1 MRACRAALKPG
12 GRMGFFTIFV
22 ADGLSERDYRRA
34 LRSGPNF
41 ASTRRRDHTEMLAS
55 AGFASVEEID
65 LTAEF
70 LTTTRA
76 WLEGRERYREEL
88 IAAEE
93 AARFEERQNDSRI
106 QAGATEDGLLR
117 RSLFVCS

>member
-1 MRACRAALKPG
+1 
-12 GRMGFFTIFV
+12 MGFFTIFV
-22 ADGLSERDYRRA
+22 PDGLSERDYRRA

-41 ASTRRRDHTEMLAS
+41 VSSGRRDHTEMLAS
-55 AGFASVEEID
+55 AGFTSVEEID

-76 WLEGRERYREEL
+76 WLEGRERYRAEL

-93 AARFEERQNDSRI
+93 AAKFEERQNDSRV
-106 QAGATEDGLLR
+106 QASAIEDGLLR

>member
-1 MRACRAALKPG
+1 
-12 GRMGFFTIFV
+12 MGFFTIFV

-34 LRSGPNF
+34 LKSGPNF
-41 ASTRRRDHTEMLAS
+41 ASTRRRDHQDLLAS

-70 LTTTRA
+70 LDTTRA
-76 WLEGRERYREEL
+76 WLNGRERYRDEL

-93 AARFEERQNDSRI
+93 AAKFEERQNDSRI
-106 QAGATEDGLLR
+106 QAIAIEDGLLR
-117 RSLFVCS
+117 RALFVCA